1 MSFIEATRM
10 ALAALTAN
18 WLRSA
23 LTMLGMVIGVAAVIA
38 TFAIG
43 VGAQETIGRIMT
55 SLGSNIIVVWPGN
68 SNLGGARGPSG
79 SSGRLSERDATALRD
94 EVSEALVVAPSVAGN
109 VQVVYGNLNWSTRV
123 NGVEDDFFVARDWEI
138 DTGRSFTEAE
148 ERRGAKV
155 AIIGRTVAEQLFGE
169 DDPIGSVIRIQKMPA
184 EVIGVMKSK
193 GQTMFGQDQDDVIF
207 VPLDTAR
214 QRLLGRFKSRPD
226 QIDSITLKANS
237 AEALDEVEKSARAVL
252 DRRFAQQT
260 AGDLSEAYNL
270 RNLTQLVEAQT
281 SAARTLSRLL
291 GVVATIALV
300 VGGIGIM
307 NIMLVSVT
315 ERTREIGLRMAVGAR
330 RRDIRLQFLIE
341 AMVLALV
348 GGTIGILIGAAT
360 SVTLAR
366 MTGWPLVIAPDVIG
380 LAFAFSAGVGV
391 FFGWYPATK
400 AARLDPIEAL
410 RYE

>member
-1 MSFIEATRM
+1 MSLLEAVRM
-10 ALAALTAN
+10 ALGALAAN

-55 SLGSNIIVVWPGN
+55 SLGSNVLVVWPGN
-68 SNLGGARGPSG
+68 SNVGGARGPSG
-79 SSGRLSERDATALRD
+79 NAGRLTERDSDAVAA
-94 EVSEALVVAPSVAGN
+94 EVDDALVVAPAVSGG
-109 VQVVYGNLNWSTRV
+109 VQAVYGNLNWSTRV
-123 NGVEDDFFVARDWEI
+123 NGVTNGMFVARDWEI
-138 DTGRSFTEAE
+138 ASGREFTEAE

-155 AIIGRTVAEQLFGE
+155 AILGQTVADQLFG
-169 DDPIGSVIRIQKMPA
+169 DVDPVGATIRLQRVPF
-184 EVIGVMKSK
+184 EVIGVMKPK
-193 GQTMFGQDQDDVIF
+193 GQAMFGQDQDDTLF

-214 QRLLGRFKSRPD
+214 QRLLGRFRSRPD
-226 QIDSITLKANS
+226 QIDNITIKAQS
-237 AEALDEVEKSARAVL
+237 AEVLDAMEKGVRAVL
-252 DRRFAQQT
+252 DRRFGGGPDA
-260 AGDLSEAYNL
+260 SEAYNL

-315 ERTREIGLRMAVGAR
+315 ERTREIGIRMAVGAR
-330 RRDIRLQFLIE
+330 RRDVRRQFLIE

-348 GGTIGILIGAAT
+348 GGGIGIAIGVGT
-360 SVTLAR
+360 SMGVAR
-366 MTGWPLVIAPDVIG
+366 LTGWPLVIAPEVIG
-380 LAFAFSAGVGV
+380 LAFAFSAAVGV